1 MRSNAKGYE
10 TAYNA
15 PEQMVQL
22 ALDSRFDP
30 ELRSRRVGFNR
41 KKTINNYQFAEAE
54 WRKNI
59 PTYSSRHLRRN
70 RSRGAMAEKKI
81 IDSLVDYMLAAR
93 HAHLPP
99 EVIQKGKSH
108 ILDSLA
114 AIVSGSRLKPGKLG
128 LEHARQQGGREICSV
143 LGTNFKTTPIIAAFA
158 NGMSGHAD
166 ETDDSNSQLHP
177 GCAIVPAALA
187 IAESQNRD
195 GEALLRSVILGYD
208 VGFRFH
214 QAFEPRSTSFG
225 ATFGCAAAA
234 GALAELDD
242 LRLRY
247 LISYAAQQASGSRA
261 WVGDDDHIEK
271 AFDYAG
277 MPARNG
283 VTAALLVQSGFTGNR
298 NVLEGDQGIVTSY
311 APCDPTKIVSE
322 LGRRFTI
329 TSCLVKKYPVG
340 SPMMETVD
348 TTLALLAKQ
357 AIQAAQIERVI
368 VRIPESGARTVNNR
382 RMPDVNVQ
390 FMVSAILLEGKLTF
404 EMAHDYERFQN
415 QQVLALKE
423 RVQLIGDDEM
433 ERSGHRFQGLVEVTL
448 KNGQTLREHV
458 INCRGR
464 PENPMSP
471 EEVEKKAA
479 WLVEP
484 VLGKKK
490 VEQIIESSRRL
501 ESVASIRELIKLLT
515 D

>member
-1 MRSNAKGYE
+1 
-10 TAYNA
+10 
-15 PEQMVQL
+15 
-22 ALDSRFDP
+22 
-30 ELRSRRVGFNR
+30 
-41 KKTINNYQFAEAE
+41 
-54 WRKNI
+54 
-59 PTYSSRHLRRN
+59 
-70 RSRGAMAEKKI
+70 MAKI
-81 IDSLVDYMLAAR
+81 IDSLVEYMLAAR
-93 HAHLPP
+93 RAKLPE

-108 ILDSLA
+108 LLDSLA
-114 AIVSGSRLKPGKLG
+114 AIVSGSTLKPGKLG
-128 LEHARQQGGREICSV
+128 LQHARQQGGREECSV
-143 LGTNFKTTPIIAAFA
+143 LGSNLKTTPILAAFA

-187 IAESQNRD
+187 VAESQNRS
-195 GEALLRSVILGYD
+195 GEAMLRAVILGYD
-208 VGFRFH
+208 IGFRFH

-225 ATFGCAAAA
+225 ATFGSAAAA

-242 LRLRY
+242 LHLRY

-283 VTAALLVQSGFTGNR
+283 VTAVLLIQSGFTGNR
-298 NVLEGDQGIVTSY
+298 DVLEGDQGIIKTY
-311 APCDPTKIVSE
+311 APCDPAKILSE
-322 LGRRFTI
+322 LGQRFTI
-329 TSCLVKKYPVG
+329 TRCLVKKYPVG

-348 TTLALLAKQ
+348 ATLALLSKQ
-357 AIQAAQIERVI
+357 AINPEQIEKVT

-382 RMPDVNVQ
+382 HMPDVNVQ

-415 QQVLALKE
+415 PRVLALKDK
-423 RVQLIGDDEM
+423 VQLIGDNEM

-448 KNGQTLREHV
+448 KDGRTLREHV

-471 EEVEKKAA
+471 NEVEKKAG
-479 WLVEP
+479 WLMERI
-484 VLGKKK
+484 LGKKN
-490 VEQIIESSRRL
+490 VDQIIDSIRRI
-501 ESVASIRELIKLLT
+501 ESVTNARELTKLMMVV
-515 D
+515 

>member
-1 MRSNAKGYE
+1 MS
-10 TAYNA
+10 
-15 PEQMVQL
+15 
-22 ALDSRFDP
+22 
-30 ELRSRRVGFNR
+30 
-41 KKTINNYQFAEAE
+41 
-54 WRKNI
+54 
-59 PTYSSRHLRRN
+59 
-70 RSRGAMAEKKI
+70 KI
-81 IDSLVDYMLAAR
+81 VDSLVEYMLAAR
-93 HAHLPP
+93 RAKLPE

-108 ILDSLA
+108 LLDSLA
-114 AIVSGSRLKPGKLG
+114 AIVSGSTLKPGKLG
-128 LEHARQQGGREICSV
+128 LQHARQQGGREECSV
-143 LGTNFKTTPIIAAFA
+143 LGSNLKTTPILAAFA

-187 IAESQNRD
+187 VAESQNRS
-195 GEALLRSVILGYD
+195 GEALLRAVILGYD
-208 VGFRFH
+208 IGFHFH

-225 ATFGCAAAA
+225 ATFGSAAAA

-242 LRLRY
+242 LHLRY

-283 VTAALLVQSGFTGNR
+283 VTATLLIQSGFTGNR
-298 NVLEGDQGIVTSY
+298 DVLEGDQGILKTY
-311 APCDPTKIVSE
+311 APCDPAKILSE
-322 LGRRFTI
+322 LGQRFTI

-348 TTLALLAKQ
+348 ATLALLSKQ
-357 AIQAAQIERVI
+357 AINPEQIEKVI

-382 RMPDVNVQ
+382 HMPDVNVQ

-404 EMAHDYERFQN
+404 EMAHDYERFRN
-415 QQVLALKE
+415 PRVLALKDK
-423 RVQLIGDDEM
+423 VQLVGDNEM

-448 KNGQTLREHV
+448 KDGQTLREHV

-471 EEVEKKAA
+471 DEVEKKAA
-479 WLVEP
+479 WLMEP
-484 VLGKKK
+484 ILGKKN
-490 VEQIIESSRRL
+490 VDQIID
-501 ESVASIRELIKLLT
+501 SIRRIESLTSTRELTKLMT
-515 D
+515 VA